1 MYEITITDDTTTWTM
16 PELEVPLTFGDA
28 RKSTDVEVLSND
40 IYTDVFPYKR
50 TGSHTWA
57 FMSKDDYDTL
67 FGFYYRQ
74 QFTLYKYPRI
84 TITELGIVDMIAK
97 IDVGARNIID
107 TCGLVEAVSLSFRE
121 SKQNPISS

>member
-1 MYEITITDDTTTWTM
+1 MYEIQITDSTGTVTL

-50 TGSHTWA
+50 TGSHVWA
-57 FMSKDDYDTL
+57 YMSKDDYDTL
-67 FGFYYRQ
+67 FGYYYRQ
-74 QFTLYKYPRI
+74 QFVNYTYPSI

-97 IDVGARNIID
+97 IDVGAQQIID
-107 TCGLVEAVSLSFRE
+107 HCGEVQGVSFSFRE
-121 SKQNPISS
+121 SKQNPVSS

>member
-1 MYEITITDDTTTWTM
+1 MYEITITDSTGSWTT
-16 PELEVPLTFGDA
+16 PELEVPLTISDA

-67 FGFYYRQ
+67 YGFYYRQ
-74 QFTLYKYPRI
+74 QHVNYEYPRI
-84 TITELGIVDMIAK
+84 TITELGIIDMIAK
-97 IDVGARNIID
+97 IDVGAQQIID
-107 TCGLVEAVSLSFRE
+107 HCGEVQTVTFSFRE
-121 SKQNPISS
+121 SKQNPASS

>member
-1 MYEITITDDTTTWTM
+1 MYEIQITDATTTWTM

-57 FMSKDDYDTL
+57 YMTKADYDIL

-74 QFTLYKYPRI
+74 QFVHYAYPHI
-84 TITELGIVDMIAK
+84 TITEQGIVDMVAK
-97 IDVGARNIID
+97 IDVGYQNIID
-107 TCGLVEAVSLSFRE
+107 TCGEVEGVTLSIRE
-121 SKQNPISS
+121 SRQNPTSS